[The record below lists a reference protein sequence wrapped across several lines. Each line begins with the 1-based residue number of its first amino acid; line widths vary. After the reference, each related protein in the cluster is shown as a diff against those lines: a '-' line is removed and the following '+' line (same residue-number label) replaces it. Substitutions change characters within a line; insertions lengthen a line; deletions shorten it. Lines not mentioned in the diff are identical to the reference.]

1 MSGFNMNEMMKG
13 FGQMQMP
20 DMQALAEAQRRN
32 LEALA
37 AANRVAMEGAQ
48 ALARRNMEMLQQ
60 TMTEMTEAAQRL
72 ASAEA
77 SPQAKAAQQ
86 AEMMRAAYERAVSNM
101 KEIADLIQKSN
112 GEAVG
117 LLNRRFTEAMEE
129 VKTLM
134 KPGS

>member
-20 DMQALAEAQRRN
+20 DMQALAEAHRRN

-48 ALARRNMEMLQQ
+48 ALARRNMEILQQ

-86 AEMMRAAYERAVSNM
+86 AEMLKSAYERAVSNM

>member
-13 FGQMQMP
+13 FGQMP
-20 DMQALAEAQRRN
+20 DMQALMEAQRRN

-37 AANRVAMEGAQ
+37 AANRIAMEGAQ
-48 ALARRNMEMLQQ
+48 ALARRNMEILQQ

-86 AEMMRAAYERAVSNM
+86 AEVLKAAYERAVANM

-134 KPGS
+134 KSP

>member
-13 FGQMQMP
+13 FGQMP

-86 AEMMRAAYERAVSNM
+86 AEMMKAAYERAVSNM
-101 KEIADLIQKSN
+101 REIADLIQKSN